1 GFYFA
6 VATLATAAVLQAVDG
21 VALKVMVDHWAAA
34 PEAQQQAPF
43 EAAVAVRQ
51 IGVGVASLLQ
61 LLFGSPGGP
70 FGAPLVATRAY
81 PAWLGWVAVA
91 SGAGTAGGGVL
102 TAMTGFSEVAMDVT
116 MPSTLVMLAWI
127 AAIGIFMWRRPADA
141 QVR

>member
-1 GFYFA
+1 
-6 VATLATAAVLQAVDG
+6 
-21 VALKVMVDHWAAA
+21 
-34 PEAQQQAPF
+34 
-43 EAAVAVRQ
+43 AVRQ
-51 IGVGVASLLQ
+51 IEIGVASLLQ
-61 LLFGSPGGP
+61 LLFGSTGVL
-70 FGAPLVATRAY
+70 FGAAMVASRAY

-91 SGAGTAGGGVL
+91 SGAGTAAGGVL